1 MTKKDTAILVV
12 SFGTSYNENRKVTID
27 AIEEAVGTAFSDYPV
42 RRAFTSQMIIN
53 KLRKRDGMEIDNEA
67 ESLVRAAADGIKK
80 LIVQPTHLMN
90 GTEYHDLKRDVDAHA
105 HLFEQVVL
113 GEPLLTDDDD
123 FTKTAEAMV
132 SDTKALTGEKTAV
145 VLMGHGTGV
154 SANRVYYDLQDKL
167 SELGYNN
174 YFIATV
180 EATPTLE
187 EKTAVVLMGHGTGVS
202 ANRVYYDLQDKLSEL
217 GYNNYFI
224 ATVEATPT
232 LEDILPKLKEGGYE
246 KIVLQPLMIV
256 AGDHANNDMA
266 SDEDDS
272 WKTILEKEGYR
283 VECVLR
289 GMGQIPAV
297 RDIFTEHVKAAFEK
311 LNG

>member
-27 AIEEAVGTAFSDYPV
+27 AIEEAIGTAFLDYPV

-67 ESLVRAAADGIKK
+67 ESLMRAAEDGIKK

-123 FTKTAEAMV
+123 FNKTAEAMV

-167 SELGYNN
+167 FELGY
-174 YFIATV
+174 
-180 EATPTLE
+180 
-187 EKTAVVLMGHGTGVS
+187 
-202 ANRVYYDLQDKLSEL
+202 D
-217 GYNNYFI
+217 NYFI

-232 LEDILPKLKEGGYE
+232 LEDILPKLKAGGYE

-272 WKTILEKEGYR
+272 WKTILEKEGYQ

-297 RDIFTEHVKAAFEK
+297 RDIFTENVKSAFEK